1 MNICRE
7 KYGEEFSP
15 FELRNVRS
23 SKGIPCSPNVR
34 IDHCFQSNLYQ
45 PPPSTV
51 KASSETL
58 DILLQPSNVYIDDK
72 HILVFIDKVKRVDVK
87 KKKKQAASP
96 VNGNEWKQ
104 DSCHPQVGRWVTVPV
119 LEKGGGLFF
128 KMERDCMSK
137 TRTFQHEGSATAGG
151 IAFHASGD
159 SDEGWCSIWCYGPF
173 SCIQET

>member
-1 MNICRE
+1 MHIRWVRTLVSDRALKTKANNVLLEQIFTLSGARILRVE
-7 KYGEEFSP
+7 NQLSQFKA

-58 DILLQPSNVYIDDK
+58 DILLQPSIVYIDDK

-87 KKKKQAASP
+87 KKK
-96 VNGNEWKQ
+96 N
-104 DSCHPQVGRWVTVPV
+104 SCFARKWQ
-119 LEKGGGLFF
+119 
-128 KMERDCMSK
+128 
-137 TRTFQHEGSATAGG
+137 
-151 IAFHASGD
+151 
-159 SDEGWCSIWCYGPF
+159 
-173 SCIQET
+173 